1 MRKRIVFTIS
11 CCLTVLSVL
20 LQSCD
25 LDNNEMVDGMMP
37 IAVVTVCPQEDE
49 SVLLRQD
56 DVTVLRP
63 VNMTASTFGG
73 KEVRALVNYT
83 PVEEK
88 TTGGIIDVKINSID
102 TIRTKMPLT
111 VLPGTDVTTYGND
124 PIEIMGSWVTVA
136 EDGYLTLMVRTVRN
150 PLFGSKHTLNLLA
163 GTNPENPLEFVLCH
177 DANGDYSGDKGD
189 SLIAFNLNDI
199 VGSGESDVKIK
210 IVWNSFTGYKTTEF
224 NMSRRK
230 E

>member
-73 KEVRALVNYT
+73 KRC
-83 PVEEK
+83 
-88 TTGGIIDVKINSID
+88 
-102 TIRTKMPLT
+102 
-111 VLPGTDVTTYGND
+111 VL
-124 PIEIMGSWVTVA
+124 
-136 EDGYLTLMVRTVRN
+136 
-150 PLFGSKHTLNLLA
+150 
-163 GTNPENPLEFVLCH
+163 
-177 DANGDYSGDKGD
+177 
-189 SLIAFNLNDI
+189 
-199 VGSGESDVKIK
+199 
-210 IVWNSFTGYKTTEF
+210 
-224 NMSRRK
+224 
-230 E
+230 